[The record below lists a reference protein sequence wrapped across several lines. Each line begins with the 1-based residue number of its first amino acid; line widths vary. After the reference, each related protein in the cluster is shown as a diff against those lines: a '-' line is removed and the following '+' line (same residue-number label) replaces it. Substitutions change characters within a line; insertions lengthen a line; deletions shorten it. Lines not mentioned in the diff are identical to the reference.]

1 MQEEG
6 RNTKVIMIENHGDL
20 IDRDAFLKRMDR
32 KIYRIT
38 VTTPDQEVVLHKD
51 ITYAEMFDCIMEEP
65 VVVPSDK
72 TIIISRGLAVPA
84 ENPWKAGHPRTKM
97 WVLVRLEGGE
107 YSFDYW
113 EGRRWKNH
121 DPERYATKKVVAWCD
136 YVDPCKNAS

>member
-51 ITYAEMFDCIMEEP
+51 VTYAEMFSCILEEP

-72 TIIISRGLAVPA
+72 TIIMSR
-84 ENPWKAGHPRTKM
+84 R
-97 WVLVRLEGGE
+97 
-107 YSFDYW
+107 
-113 EGRRWKNH
+113 
-121 DPERYATKKVVAWCD
+121 DPEPNDGPRCKECEHQGFKIDRNYGEIPCCYNKHRKGQSLMGELHGKYGRPSWC
-136 YVDPCKNAS
+136 PRLKEKGI